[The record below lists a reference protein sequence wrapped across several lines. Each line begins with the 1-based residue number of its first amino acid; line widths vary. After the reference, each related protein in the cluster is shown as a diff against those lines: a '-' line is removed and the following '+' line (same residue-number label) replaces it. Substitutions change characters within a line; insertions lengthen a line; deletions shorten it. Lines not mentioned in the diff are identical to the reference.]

1 MAIRVTVVRG
11 ETPESEHA
19 VEGVVVDARGTILA
33 ATPRPDRITFF
44 RSSAKPFQMLPLVE
58 RGHFDALHLPA
69 RIEQESLLALIAASH
84 NGEPMH
90 VEGARAILAACG
102 RTEQDLECGFQWP
115 DHHPTVK
122 LLREAPPEA
131 RTGIYNNCSGK
142 HSGMIALAVAE
153 GWPVAGYTKFDH
165 PVQQAALDAIADVC
179 GVERAGLPLG
189 TDGCSAPNPA
199 LSLIAM
205 ARGYARFAAA
215 RADAAAPRDRALAR
229 IRAAM
234 IAHPE
239 LVAGTGRFCTA
250 LMRVTGGRLVTKT
263 GAEGVQ
269 CVGEPARGL
278 GIVVKAVDGTRRA
291 VAPALIGWL
300 RALDLITAAEAEAL
314 AEFARPVLTNHRQLV
329 VGSISAAE
337 FPAWRDAP
345 APHASEATRT

>member
-19 VEGVVVDARGTILA
+19 VDGVVVDAEGRILA

-58 RGHFDALHLPA
+58 RGYFDALHLP
-69 RIEQESLLALIAASH
+69 EKLLALIAASH

-115 DHHPTVK
+115 EQHPPTMEM
-122 LLREAPPEA
+122 LRAAPASE

-142 HSGMIALAVAE
+142 HAGMIALAVAE
-153 GWPVAGYTKFDH
+153 GWPASGYTQVDH

-205 ARGYARFAAA
+205 ARGYARFSAA
-215 RADAAAPRDRALAR
+215 RADAAEPRERALAR

-291 VAPALIGWL
+291 VAPALVGWL
-300 RALDLITAAEAEAL
+300 RVLDLITAVEAEAL

-329 VGSISAAE
+329 VGTILAAE

-345 APHASEATRT
+345 APHASEATPA